1 MRIVDLSPLGWL
13 AVSLPVASSV
23 AFFILGK
30 GLPLSRRIFA
40 SIHGV
45 AALAIL
51 PLCFFAMATF
61 PGFSENSGIV
71 LMLVVGGIA
80 ATSIFYAISV
90 VRTQWY
96 VHLLHVPTLAVI
108 AGGFVFARF
117 LLYGH

>member
-13 AVSLPVASSV
+13 AVSIPLASSI

-30 GLPLSRRIFA
+30 GLPVSRRIFA

-51 PLCFFAMATF
+51 PLSIFAMATF
-61 PGFSENSGIV
+61 QDIGETSGTV

-80 ATSIFYAISV
+80 GTSIFYAISV